1 MAARDLFNAEQVKD
15 IEAAIMGAEKKT
27 SGEIRVF
34 VEETVKDSKDVLNRA
49 AEVFKELDLHKAR
62 HQNGTLFYLA
72 TQSRKFAVI
81 GDEGIHQAA
90 PPNFWE
96 SIKDNMQTLFR
107 DGKFAEGLIEG
118 ITMAGDALIKY
129 FPHERDDE
137 NDLPDEVVFG

>member
-1 MAARDLFNAEQVKD
+1 VAARDLFNDEQVKA
-15 IEAAIMGAEKKT
+15 IEAAIMNAEMKT

-34 VEETVKDSKDVLNRA
+34 IEESLDDGKEVLHRA

-96 SIKDNMQTLFR
+96 AIKDNMQTLFR
-107 DGKFAEGLIEG
+107 DGKFAEGLTEG
-118 ITMAGDALIKY
+118 ISMAGDALIKY
-129 FPHERDDE
+129 FPHERDDQ